1 MADVRRKAAIAW
13 VLIATIGGL
22 AARGYA
28 QESKPAP
35 DEGTP
40 QVLTADT
47 DESDATTPGTQP
59 AAGEGQQQAPP
70 TRNPFSGSFIWIM
83 LGGFLLLYFW
93 MSRGRRK
100 KETKRKEML
109 ANLKK
114 GDKVTS
120 IGGIVGTVIEIRENE
135 LTVKVDENNNV
146 RIRFARWAIRGVGEE
161 AKTEKPEDNR

>member
-28 QESKPAP
+28 QESKPAS
-35 DEGTP
+35 EKGT

-47 DESDATTPGTQP
+47 DESGATTPGTQP
-59 AAGEGQQQAPP
+59 AAGEDQQQTPAIK
-70 TRNPFSGSFIWIM
+70 NPFSGSFIWIM

-120 IGGIVGTVIEIRENE
+120 IGGIVGTVIEIREDE

-146 RIRFARWAIRGVGEE
+146 RIRFARWAVRGIGEE
-161 AKTEKPEDNR
+161 AKVEKPEDTR